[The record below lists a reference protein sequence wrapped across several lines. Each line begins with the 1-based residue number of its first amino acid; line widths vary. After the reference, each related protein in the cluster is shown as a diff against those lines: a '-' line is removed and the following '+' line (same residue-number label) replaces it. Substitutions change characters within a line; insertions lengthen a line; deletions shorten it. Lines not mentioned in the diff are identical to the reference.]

1 MNPPEHLMLP
11 GPTPFPELVREAMG
25 TPAIGH
31 RGGEFKTVLERV
43 FPRLKWL
50 FQTQND
56 VFLLTA
62 SGTAAMEAGMINT
75 LNTGDEVL
83 VFCCG
88 VFSERWAEMAELLGA
103 KVTLIQVESGKIN
116 TVTSLEA
123 ALNVKND
130 YKAIVFTHSE
140 TSTSVLN
147 PLKALCETVR
157 KLATPDTLIFVDAV
171 TSMGATSVPVD
182 AWDIDIA
189 ISGSQKSFMISP
201 GLSFLSVSPRAWR
214 VFETCERPGLYFN
227 FKKYKKAQDA
237 FSTPYTPATHLI
249 LALDQALAMMETE
262 GLTEIFERHARL
274 RDMTR
279 AGVKALGLEL
289 LVMADTDASPAVTS
303 VRPPAGIS
311 VDAIRAG
318 LKKDFGLIVANGQ
331 KELKGQIFR
340 IGHLGYQFD
349 RDIEMTLI
357 ALEKVLSDLG
367 HPVTPGSA
375 VSSARNAVQA
385 AQKRPETVS

>member
-1 MNPPEHLMLP
+1 MNSPEHLMLP
-11 GPTPFPELVREAMG
+11 GPTPFPESVREAMA
-25 TPAIGH
+25 TPALGH

-43 FPRLKWL
+43 LPRLKWI

-75 LNTGDEVL
+75 LNPDDEVL

-103 KVTLIQVESGKIN
+103 TVTRIQVEPGEAN
-116 TVTSLEA
+116 TDESLREA
-123 ALNVKND
+123 LQAKND
-130 YKAIVFTHSE
+130 YKAVVFTHSE

-147 PLKALCETVR
+147 PLKTLCATVR
-157 KLATPDTLIFVDAV
+157 ALASPETLIFVDAV

-182 AWDIDIA
+182 EWDIDVA

-214 VFETCERPGLYFN
+214 AFEACERPGLYFN

-249 LALDQALAMMETE
+249 LALDQALSMMEAE
-262 GLTEIFERHARL
+262 GLAMIFQRHTRL

-289 LVMADTDASPAVTS
+289 LVSSDELASPAVTA
-303 VRPPAGIS
+303 VRPPSEIS

-349 RDIEMTLI
+349 REINMTLT
-357 ALEKVLSDLG
+357 ALESVLSDLG
-367 HPVTPGSA
+367 HPVVLGRA
-375 VSSARNAVQA
+375 VLAAKQA
-385 AQKRPETVS
+385 GLKHEPSEITC